1 VSLSYSPAVRR
12 KRLGA
17 EITAIRKKQNESLRS
32 LASRVGIAASQLSRL
47 ENGKT
52 GKPDLV
58 LVMDILDALGVVDPK
73 REELITLCR
82 AANAS
87 GWYKA
92 ITSKN
97 LERTR
102 DIAEVEVGVKH
113 IRQYSAMMVPGLL
126 QTAEYARS
134 MFAQWEGYEPGEI
147 DEAVK
152 FRATRQAVLDDEGFK
167 FETLLDEAVLTRL
180 PCDPAIMVAQL
191 DRLIELSYEHSI
203 RTVPVETG
211 YRKFLPANDFQLYR
225 YADPDEPLVAFVETG
240 VADFI
245 VDDDDQVTSYE
256 RIYHTLRAQ
265 SRSEADSRK
274 VIAERAK
281 HLRT

>member
-1 VSLSYSPAVRR
+1 MSLSYSPAVRR

-58 LVMDILDALGVVDPK
+58 LVMDVLDALGVVDPK

-102 DIAEVEVGVKH
+102 DIAEVEVGAAH
-113 IRQYSAMMVPGLL
+113 IRQYYAMLVPGLL
-126 QTAEYARS
+126 QTADYARS
-134 MFAQWEGYEPGEI
+134 IFSQWDDFEPGEI

-152 FRATRQAVLDDEGFK
+152 FRATRQAVLDDDGFK
-167 FETLLDEAVLTRL
+167 YEVLLDESALTRL
-180 PCDPAIMVAQL
+180 PCDPAVMAAQL
-191 DRLIELSYEHSI
+191 DRLIELSYKHSI
-203 RTVPVETG
+203 RIVPMETG
-211 YRKFLPANDFQLYR
+211 YRKFLPVNDFELFR
-225 YADPDEPLVAFVETG
+225 YADPDEPLVAFIETG
-240 VADFI
+240 VADFV
-245 VDDDDQVTSYE
+245 VDDNDQVSSYE
-256 RIYHTLRAQ
+256 RIYRALEAQ
-265 SRSEADSRK
+265 SMSEADSRK
-274 VIAERAK
+274 LIREQTK
-281 HLRT
+281 HLRM

>member
-102 DIAEVEVGVKH
+102 DIAEVEVGVKQ
-113 IRQYSAMMVPGLL
+113 IRQYSVMSVPGLL
-126 QTAEYARS
+126 QTADYARS
-134 MFAQWEGYEPGEI
+134 VFALWDGYETGEI

-152 FRATRQAVLDDEGFK
+152 FRATRQMVLDDEGFK
-167 FETLLDEAVLTRL
+167 YEALLDEALLTRL
-180 PCDPAIMVAQL
+180 PCEPAMMAAQL
-191 DRLIELSYEHSI
+191 DRLVELSERLSI
-203 RTVPVETG
+203 KVVPVETG
-211 YRKFLPANDFQLYR
+211 YRKFLPSNEFSLLS

-240 VADFI
+240 TADFV
-245 VDDDDQVTSYE
+245 VDDGDQVASYE
-256 RIYHTLRAQ
+256 RGYQALKAR
-265 SRSEADSRK
+265 SKSEADSRK

-281 HLRT
+281 YLRA